1 MPTPARKHDAF
12 AALCHLAGKSVNR
25 YAMIRPGDR
34 ILVGVSGGMD
44 SLMLMHLLERLRRRA
59 PVPFTVQAATVDMGF
74 AHFNTAAVAAYC
86 QAQGWRHEVIR
97 FPGKTILEAKNAG
110 PRPCPLCSR
119 LRRGQLHAAMDRLD
133 CNVLALGQHLDD
145 LCASFLMS
153 LFRGGGLKTMAP
165 HAAADS
171 GRKRLIRPLCEAP
184 KSLIREAA
192 ATFAFP
198 AKSGACEYL
207 DALNAEGDRAW
218 LERHIADLDQHFPGV
233 RHAMLHSLQDLRPA
247 HLLDPR
253 FLHPE
258 ELP

>member
-1 MPTPARKHDAF
+1 MPSPVRKHDAF
-12 AALCHLAGKSVNR
+12 AAVCHQAGVSVRR

-34 ILVGVSGGMD
+34 LLVGVSGGMD
-44 SLMLMHLLERLRRRA
+44 SLLLMHLLERLRRRA
-59 PVPFTVQAATVDMGF
+59 PVPFTVRAATVDMGF
-74 AHFNTAAVAAYC
+74 AQFNPDAITAYC
-86 QAQGWRHEVIR
+86 RAQGWEHELIR
-97 FPGKTILEAKNAG
+97 FPGRDILEAKNAG
-110 PRPCPLCSR
+110 ERPCPLCSR

-153 LFRGGGLKTMAP
+153 LFRGAGLKTMAP
-165 HAAADS
+165 HTAADS
-171 GRKRLIRPLCEAP
+171 GRKRLIRPLCETP

-198 AKSGACEYL
+198 PKTGACDYQAAL
-207 DALNAEGDRAW
+207 DAGGDRAW
-218 LERHIADLDQHFPGV
+218 LERHVAELEQHFPGV
-233 RHAMLHSLQDLRPA
+233 RHAMLRSFQDLRPA
-247 HLLDPR
+247 HLLDSR